1 MAKLKVR
8 EHSDL
13 NPQGWMDTP
22 VVLLSVP
29 VTDQLLFLFT
39 ISFFLAITLPSNLL
53 PDLLI
58 SGNMYRCICII
69 MLSKHNLWDVII
81 MLTLFLSPT
90 DPV

>member
-29 VTDQLLFLFT
+29 VTDQFLFLFT
-39 ISFFLAITLPSNLL
+39 ISFFFSHNTPIKSFTWLA
-53 PDLLI
+53 DLRKYVQ
-58 SGNMYRCICII
+58 MY
-69 MLSKHNLWDVII
+69 LYHYVE
-81 MLTLFLSPT
+81 
-90 DPV
+90 